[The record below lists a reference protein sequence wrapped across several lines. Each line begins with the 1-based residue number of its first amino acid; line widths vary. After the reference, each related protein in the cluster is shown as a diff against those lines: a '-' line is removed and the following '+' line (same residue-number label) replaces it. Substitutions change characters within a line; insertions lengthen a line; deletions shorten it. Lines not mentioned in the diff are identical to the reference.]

1 MSVAEA
7 KNALSAQVKTLLN
20 QDFVTM
26 DDAAYKSLKELQQDI
41 DNDFF
46 TVVVLGE
53 FKRGKSTFI
62 NALLGNDLLP
72 TDILPETAAINALIY
87 NDKPEIEVVMQNGRV
102 EHGVAERSF
111 LERYSAKNQD
121 DEVNAVK
128 YIKIGYPFQLL

>member
-62 NALLGNDLLP
+62 N
-72 TDILPETAAINALIY
+72 
-87 NDKPEIEVVMQNGRV
+87 EIGRAHV
-102 EHGVAERSF
+102 
-111 LERYSAKNQD
+111 
-121 DEVNAVK
+121 
-128 YIKIGYPFQLL
+128 